1 MARKK
6 KVVKPEDAASA
17 RSRTLSNMEIITLA
31 VYILGGES
39 HYVDTED
46 IAVRANE
53 LAPGRFTWVKYP
65 EQINIHTV
73 KTHLWDAKSD
83 RKGSLL
89 LGSEK
94 DGWILTASGLELARR
109 RLDAI
114 KGLHPIKKKLT
125 AAEQQWRRSER
136 VRMLNS
142 DAFQKL
148 TARGEDAVSAE
159 EAEAFFR
166 LNAYVIGEAR
176 ERKINRVLNMFG
188 DDAELGSAVNAL
200 VVKVK
205 QR

>member
-1 MARKK
+1 MTRKK
-6 KVVKPEDAASA
+6 KGEPAEFIVSA
-17 RSRTLSNMEIITLA
+17 PARTLSNMEVITLA
-31 VYILGGES
+31 VYLLGGES
-39 HYVDTED
+39 RYLDTED

-65 EQINIHTV
+65 EQINIHTI

-83 RKGSLL
+83 RKGCLL

-94 DGWILTASGLELARR
+94 DGWILTPNGLELARSR
-109 RLDAI
+109 IDSI
-114 KGLHPIKKKLT
+114 KGVQPTKKKLT
-125 AAEQQWRRSER
+125 AAEQQWRRTER

-142 DAFQKL
+142 DAFRKL
-148 TARGEDAVSAE
+148 TAEGEDAVSSP

-188 DDAELGSAVNAL
+188 DDVELGSAVKAL
-200 VVKVK
+200 VAKVRK
-205 QR
+205 R